1 MKTAEDFDKLTN
13 IPLYAAIPQRKDKMT
28 GSQFEEA
35 MRVLRTNLQ
44 FAGGAKKSKIVA
56 LTSSISG
63 EGKTTAAVALAKIIA
78 ATGKKVVL
86 LDLDLRRSRIHVE
99 FNITNKVGV
108 SSVLSGVR
116 TLHEVMHEDILENL
130 DVITSGPKPPNPS
143 ELLVTASFDEM
154 IAKLSEAYDYVIF
167 DTPPIGLVTD
177 AMILLQIAD
186 IGLIVTRANYSKKAF
201 IKNIERFAAEHK
213 LQNLGFIING
223 VEADKKQGYGYG
235 YGYGYGSGKGYYE

>member
-1 MKTAEDFDKLTN
+1 M
-13 IPLYAAIPQRKDKMT
+13 
-28 GSQFEEA
+28 
-35 MRVLRTNLQ
+35 
-44 FAGGAKKSKIVA
+44 
-56 LTSSISG
+56 TSSISG

-78 ATGKKVVL
+78 ATGKKVIL
-86 LDLDLRRSRIHVE
+86 LDLDLRRSRMHEE
-99 FNITNKVGV
+99 FRITNKVGV

-116 TLHEVMHEDILENL
+116 TLHEVMHEDIFENL

-201 IKNIERFAAEHK
+201 LKNIERFATEHK

-223 VEADKKQGYGYG
+223 VESDKKQGYGYG
-235 YGYGYGSGKGYYE
+235 YGYEYGSGKGYYE